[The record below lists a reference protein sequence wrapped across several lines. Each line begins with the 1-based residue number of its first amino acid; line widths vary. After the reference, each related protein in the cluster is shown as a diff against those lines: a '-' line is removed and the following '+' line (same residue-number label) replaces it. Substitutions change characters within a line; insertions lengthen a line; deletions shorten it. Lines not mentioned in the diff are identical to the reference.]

1 MGNAFVSVGVG
12 VVSGV
17 FIKYGAERS
26 KLIYLGAGI
35 TVFAY
40 GNIGG
45 GPILRGAVG

>member
-1 MGNAFVSVGVG
+1 MLLLAWGSG

-17 FIKYGAERS
+17 FIKYGAERM
-26 KLIYLGAGI
+26 GAGI

-45 GPILRGAVG
+45 GPILSEDGEEGAVG